1 MQKENLNIE
10 ETASDFYNTIAEIY
24 NNEEIDNKEKSKILF
39 NILQRISYAKT
50 KNIKQIFANLYSRIE
65 YICSQF
71 NIDNSIKIDIH
82 RIKHDYTN
90 HHYTQCDILFNI
102 KTLVRLVSFCYNATI
117 PKELQNIDEKHLDRT
132 EIKSIGIDNK
142 GIENKGIKNT
152 EIDSKDISTQN
163 ADSINTQ
170 NLNTINAKNKYT
182 KGEIFYTHI
191 RISVLSFNDKSIIA
205 SVVDETCREIAVNYT
220 ETIYD
225 LSYIREYL
233 HIGMQMNLLDVKIID
248 NHYIPKYIILNPD
261 YLINV
266 SSIANNFENY
276 GRSKFNYLVKELKER
291 QPNYHLLLG
300 NLADD
305 MLDNTIHSDAN
316 PYNYSDVLTSFLK
329 SNVLEFMYCQTKN
342 ELSEF
347 HAQAKIRMA
356 NIKSIISDLIYEIDL
371 FESVY
376 DKDKILL
383 ESSFIS
389 EILGITGRV
398 DMIQNDFKLL
408 IEHKS
413 GKMDEFHSRHK
424 ENHYVQILLYFAV
437 LKYNFSIRENQ
448 VNAFL
453 LYSKYPNGLMSEGYL
468 QQLIAEAFKVRNDI
482 VALEIDLA
490 NGMSEEIFPNLYADD
505 LNTFNVDNIL
515 WKKYNKPQ
523 LESILNNY
531 HSAFSIEKAYFNRY
545 YTFIKKE
552 QLYSKIGND
561 SINRS
566 GYASLWN
573 MSLEDKIANGSIL
586 FKLCLKEKAKSS
598 RSTGYDIVKLNIP
611 KLSNDF
617 NSHMRAGDMVVLY
630 SYKEK
635 PIVCRALL
643 MTSVITNISKDTVS
657 VRLINSQKNE
667 TVIGSEKDYFAIEP
681 IGSDVMNSRMIA
693 GLNLFL
699 EANRDRKD
707 LLLQLREPSR
717 DLSQELNRDYGI
729 DGYFNDLVLKSKQA
743 NDYLLLVGPP
753 GTGKTSQAL
762 KYMIEDA
769 LDESN
774 GAILLMSYTNRAV
787 DEICSMLI
795 ESGIAY
801 KTPFL
806 RISSEVSCPKAFRPF
821 LLSEKISE
829 IDKLGEMM
837 SGFNNSRIIVATTS
851 KILGI
856 PYLFKLKSFSHAFID
871 EASQILESQLIGILS
886 AKNRNGEDAI
896 KKFILIG
903 DNKQLPAVVL
913 QSQEDSIINNK
924 LLNDKGFTNCS
935 QSLFERLLK
944 NTNSDFIHVLRKQGR
959 MHPQVAEF
967 SNISFYFKENLMSL
981 NLSHQVQ
988 NLSDLYNLSKYKDVD
1003 ADILKD
1009 FITSV
1014 RLGFIASEFT
1024 ENRLE
1029 STKSNTNEAI
1039 IIADLIQKIIK
1050 YRNNFNPSKSIG
1062 IIVPYRNQI
1071 TVIRNEIEKLG
1082 IHDLENITI
1091 DTVERYQGSQRDII
1105 IYSFTVQNLF
1115 QLNFLVSNCFVEDDK
1130 IIDRKLNVAMTRA
1143 REQMFLIGNPK
1154 ILSNNP
1160 TFYKL
1165 MKFCKERNAFLN

>member
-1 MQKENLNIE
+1 MNKEDLYIE
-10 ETASDFYNTIAEIY
+10 ETASDFYNTIAETY
-24 NNEEIDNKEKSKILF
+24 NNAEIENKDKSKILF
-39 NILQRISYAKT
+39 NILQRISYTKT
-50 KNIKQIFANLYSRIE
+50 KHVKQTFANLYSRIE
-65 YICSQF
+65 YICSKLG
-71 NIDNSIKIDIH
+71 IDNSIKRDIH
-82 RIKHDYTN
+82 KIKHDYTN
-90 HHYTQCDILFNI
+90 HHFSNADILLNI
-102 KTLVRLVSFCYNATI
+102 KTLVRFVAFCYNSII
-117 PKELQNIDEKHLDRT
+117 PKELQNINQNYLDNT
-132 EIKSIGIDNK
+132 HPYNKELEVKNIALETTDIQTKDFESENLENIDLDSQNGKS
-142 GIENKGIKNT
+142 
-152 EIDSKDISTQN
+152 
-163 ADSINTQ
+163 
-170 NLNTINAKNKYT
+170 
-182 KGEIFYTHI
+182 YTHI
-191 RISVLSFNDKSIIA
+191 RVSVLSFNEKIINA
-205 SVVDETCREIAVNYT
+205 NVVDETCREITINYS
-220 ETIYD
+220 ETIFD

-233 HIGMQMNLLDVKIID
+233 HVGMQMNLLDVKIFDDI
-248 NHYIPKYIILNPD
+248 YIPKYIILNPD
-261 YLINV
+261 YIINV

-291 QPNYHLLLG
+291 QPNYHILLG

-329 SNVLEFMYCQTKN
+329 SNVLEFMYCQSKN

-347 HAQAKIRMA
+347 HSQAKIRMA

-413 GKMDEFHSRHK
+413 GKMDEFNSRHK

-437 LKYNFSIRENQ
+437 LKYSFSIRENQ

-468 QQLIAEAFKVRNDI
+468 QQLLAEAFKVRNDI

-490 NGMSEEIFPNLYADD
+490 NGMAEEIFPNLYADD
-505 LNTFNVDNIL
+505 LNTFNVNNKL
-515 WKKYNKPQ
+515 WNKYNKPE

-552 QLYSKIGND
+552 QLYSKLGSD
-561 SINRS
+561 CINRG

-573 MSLEDKIANGSIL
+573 MSLEDKLANGSIL
-586 FKLCLKEKAKSS
+586 YKLNISEKSKSS

-611 KLSNDF
+611 KLSEDF

-630 SYKEK
+630 SYKDQ
-635 PIVCRALL
+635 PMVCKSLL

-667 TVIGSEKDYFAIEP
+667 AVIGNKNDYFAIEP

-707 LLLQLREPSR
+707 LLLQLREPTR
-717 DLSQELNRDYGI
+717 DLSRELNKDYGLE
-729 DGYFNDLVLKSKQA
+729 GYFNDLVLKAKQA

-769 LDESN
+769 LEEKD
-774 GAILLMSYTNRAV
+774 GTILLMSYTNRAV

-795 ESGIAY
+795 ESGIAD

-806 RISSEVSCPKAFRPF
+806 RISSEVSCPKEFRPF

-837 SGFNNSRIIVATTS
+837 SGFNSSRIIVATTS
-851 KILGI
+851 KILGL
-856 PYLFKLKSFSHAFID
+856 PFLFKLKTFSHAFID
-871 EASQILESQLIGILS
+871 EASQILESQLVGILS
-886 AKNRNGEDAI
+886 AKNRHGEDAI
-896 KKFILIG
+896 KKFVLIG

-913 QSQEDSIINNK
+913 QSTEDSTINNQ
-924 LLNDKGFTNCS
+924 LLNDNGFTNCS
-935 QSLFERLLK
+935 QSLFERLLN
-944 NTNSDFIHVLRKQGR
+944 NTNSNFIHVLRKQGR
-959 MHPQVAEF
+959 MHPQVADF
-967 SNISFYFKENLMSL
+967 SNKSFYFKENLMSL

-988 NLSDLYNLSKYKDVD
+988 NLSELYKLSDSKDSDNLKT
-1003 ADILKD
+1003 
-1009 FITSV
+1009 FISTV
-1014 RLGFIASEFT
+1014 RLGFIASKFT
-1024 ENRLE
+1024 DNKLE
-1029 STKSNTNEAI
+1029 STKSNINEAY
-1039 IIADLIQKIIK
+1039 IIANLISDIIK
-1050 YRNNFNPSKSIG
+1050 YRKDFNPSQSIG

-1071 TVIRNEIEKLG
+1071 TVIRNQIEKLG
-1082 IHDLENITI
+1082 IPNLENITI

-1105 IYSFTVQNLF
+1105 IYSFTVQNIF
-1115 QLNFLVSNCFVEDDK
+1115 QLDFLISNCFIEDDK

-1143 REQMFLIGNPK
+1143 REQMFLIGNPN
-1154 ILSNNP
+1154 ILSKNP
-1160 TFYKL
+1160 TFNNLIKY
-1165 MKFCKERNAFLN
+1165 CKDKDAFLA